1 MVDRGAG
8 AGPASPDHAATRP
21 RVPRRNVA
29 AGAIALVGVVLVAG
43 GTVLPIVEID
53 VAGVSA
59 STNGW
64 GGDLNDGPI
73 HLVVCVVPVVMAV
86 LALLGRAR
94 VLVKTLLIASAL
106 IGFFWVAARLA
117 DVSGSLEQGTA
128 GALVAEVTDPGIGL
142 VVMTV
147 GWVLVLVAGLVATA
161 ARPPKVLAPPRVY
174 PPVPRPEGRSR
185 PA

>member
-1 MVDRGAG
+1 
-8 AGPASPDHAATRP
+8 
-21 RVPRRNVA
+21 VA
-29 AGAIALVGVVLVAG
+29 AGVLALVGVVLVVV
-43 GTVLPIVEID
+43 GTFLPIVEID
-53 VAGVSA
+53 VPGLSA

-64 GGDLNDGPI
+64 GSDLNDGPI

-94 VLVKTLLIASAL
+94 IVVKVLLIVSAL
-106 IGFFWVAARLA
+106 IGFFWVTVRFA
-117 DVSGSLEQGTA
+117 DISGSLEEGTT
-128 GALVAEVTDPGIGL
+128 GAFVAEVTDPGVGL
-142 VVMTV
+142 FVITF

-174 PPVPRPEGRSR
+174 PPVPRPDRRSQ

>member
-1 MVDRGAG
+1 M
-8 AGPASPDHAATRP
+8 
-21 RVPRRNVA
+21 A
-29 AGAIALVGVVLVAG
+29 AGVLALVGVVLVVV
-43 GTVLPIVEID
+43 GTFLPIVEID
-53 VAGVSA
+53 VPGLSA

-64 GGDLNDGPI
+64 GADLNDGPI

-94 VLVKTLLIASAL
+94 IVVKVLLIVSAL
-106 IGFFWVAARLA
+106 IGFFWVTVRFA
-117 DVSGSLEQGTA
+117 DISGSLEEGTT
-128 GALVAEVTDPGIGL
+128 GAFVAEVTDPGVGL
-142 VVMTV
+142 FVITI

-174 PPVPRPEGRSR
+174 PPVPRPDRRSQ